1 MPITAQKPQNG
12 SSFGWPV
19 GQNQFS
25 KPKFVDTF
33 HPQNRPRKP
42 PPPAYNSLPISK
54 SAEVVSKVSMNGPV
68 PTAATEKVKNQV
80 LPSKPH
86 STILACSLL
95 PTLICGHVKKLIGI
109 PQSSSLPRLTKSKSG
124 KIQSA
129 KNSKPNISSR
139 SLSQIPTLSKSR
151 NSESNGTNVSNK
163 SDENVSKS
171 AIERRTKF
179 AGIKSMGAAQA
190 KRSLSMAEETRN
202 RSGNVSSR

>member
-25 KPKFVDTF
+25 RPKFVDTF
-33 HPQNRPRKP
+33 HPQNCPRKP

-54 SAEVVSKVSMNGPV
+54 SAEAVSKLSMNGPM
-68 PTAATEKVKNQV
+68 PAAAKEGVKNQM
-80 LPSKPH
+80 LPSKSH
-86 STILACSLL
+86 SAVLACSLL

-124 KIQSA
+124 QSA

-151 NSESNGTNVSNK
+151 NSESNGTNVANK
-163 SDENVSKS
+163 SHENLSKS
-171 AIERRTKF
+171 ATERRAKF

-190 KRSLSMAEETRN
+190 KRSLSMAEDSRN
-202 RSGNVSSR
+202 RSGNVLNR